1 MKPSPGIVDLGL
13 SSTRTRFKC
22 IPKTSPATPPPS
34 ADVNLQDTNGNTAL
48 MEAVGRGDVKTV
60 KSLLTHGAN
69 FDLEDTS
76 GETALSQAKSLKK
89 TSFSMEKEFDDIIN
103 LLEKKK

>member
-1 MKPSPGIVDLGL
+1 
-13 SSTRTRFKC
+13 
-22 IPKTSPATPPPS
+22 
-34 ADVNLQDTNGNTAL
+34 